1 MNSIKAIV
9 PDFSTPIREFTK
21 LTMDMDFQLLSIMID
36 EVRLGNRVDDSWT
49 RQACTNIVD
58 ALRQSSLV
66 GLTKN
71 SV

>member
-36 EVRLGNRVDDSWT
+36 EVRLGNRVDDS
-49 RQACTNIVD
+49 
-58 ALRQSSLV
+58 
-66 GLTKN
+66 
-71 SV
+71 